1 MFEQPYKNIKR
12 FREVVQV
19 FIKYGFEDFVSETPI
34 RKIVPEQ
41 TRVSWTRKDKS
52 IFEYKREERI
62 RMAVEELGGTYV
74 KLAQLLSNRPDVIPD
89 ELIIEFQ
96 KLQSQAPVF
105 KTSIAK
111 QIVEDEMGYPVEK
124 LFSFFDNRPLGAA
137 SIGQVHR
144 AKLRTGEEVVV
155 KIQRPGIKGMIE
167 ADLDIIKIIVKR
179 GENYL
184 ASLGIINPMDIVV
197 AFEKSIMKEL
207 DFLNEARNIEQFR
220 KFYQDDPNFIVPV
233 AYKGLSTERVLIME
247 FVSGC
252 KITDIKRLEE
262 WGLDPKEIAVKGLDI
277 YLKQIFEA
285 GYFHADPHP
294 GNVLVRPDGVIVLID
309 FGMVGKLMQ
318 QDKFALAGI
327 FISMA
332 QHNARGMANNF
343 RKLSIEGDIE
353 DIKAL
358 EYDLNEFIEDFAS
371 LDVEELSVAD
381 MAQRLQQIIFKY
393 RIRVPGAVFLILRAL
408 AILDGIGKIV
418 HPEFNAF
425 DYIKPY
431 GVKILKEQFSV
442 ENIGMELFYAGSQLM
457 SFMYT
462 LPVEVKSILKKIRKG
477 KILVQVEHK
486 GYEALMRQ
494 FESAA
499 NKLVLALVISALL
512 IAASISLSTDLP
524 RELVFTGLPY
534 ISLIELSIALILSVF
549 LFISLLRR
557 TPRRKKRNDQ
567 DKFNGNGDY

>member
-1 MFEQPYKNIKR
+1 MFEQPFKNIKR
-12 FREVVQV
+12 VREIVQV
-19 FIKYGFEDFVSETPI
+19 LIKYGFEDFVAETAL
-34 RKIVPEQ
+34 RRIVPEQ
-41 TRVSWTRKDKS
+41 TRLSWTRKDKS
-52 IFEYKREERI
+52 VFEYKREERI
-62 RMAVEELGGTYV
+62 RMALEELGGTYI
-74 KLAQLLSNRPDVIPD
+74 KLAQLLSNRPDIIPD
-89 ELIIEFQ
+89 ELILEFQ
-96 KLQSQAPVF
+96 KLQSQAPAF
-105 KTSIAK
+105 STEKAK
-111 QIVEDEMGYPVEK
+111 QIIEDEMGYPVEK
-124 LFSFFDNRPLGAA
+124 LFSFFDPRPLGAA

-155 KIQRPGIKGMIE
+155 KIQRPGVRDIIE

-184 ASLGIINPMDIVV
+184 ASIGLINPMDIVH

-207 DFLNEARNIEQFR
+207 DYLNEARNIEQFR
-220 KFYQDDPNFIVPV
+220 KFYQDDPNFIVPI
-233 AYKGLSTERVLIME
+233 AYKGLSTEKVLIME

-332 QHNARGMANNF
+332 QQNARGMANNF
-343 RKLSIEGDIE
+343 RKLSLEGDIE
-353 DIKAL
+353 DMQAL
-358 EYDLNEFIEDFAS
+358 EYDLNEFIEDFAN
-371 LDVEELSVAD
+371 LEVEELSVAD
-381 MAQRLQQIIFKY
+381 MARRLQQIIFKY

-425 DYIKPY
+425 DYIRPY

-442 ENIGMELFYAGSQLM
+442 ENLGMELFYAGSQFF
-457 SFMYT
+457 SFMYS
-462 LPVEVKSILKKIRKG
+462 LPLEVKSILKKIRKG
-477 KILVQVEHK
+477 KILVQVEHQ
-486 GYEALMRQ
+486 GYEVLIRQ
-494 FESAA
+494 FELAA
-499 NKLVLALVISALL
+499 NKLVIAIIIAALL
-512 IAASISLSTDLP
+512 IAASLSLNTDLP
-524 RELVFTGLPY
+524 RETVFTNLPY
-534 ISLIELSIALILSVF
+534 LSLIELIIALTLSIF
-549 LFISLLRR
+549 LFIIFLKKV
-557 TPRRKKRNDQ
+557 RRKK
-567 DKFNGNGDY
+567 KNGNGQSNGDY

>member
-1 MFEQPYKNIKR
+1 MFEQPIKNIKR
-12 FREVVQV
+12 FREVVQIL
-19 FIKYGFEDFVSETPI
+19 IKYGFEGFVTETPI
-34 RKIVPEQ
+34 RRLVPEQ
-41 TRVSWTRKDKS
+41 TRLAWTRKDKS
-52 IFEYKREERI
+52 IFAYSNEERI
-62 RMAVEELGGTYV
+62 RMVIEELGGTYI
-74 KLAQLLSNRPDVIPD
+74 KLAQLLSNRPDIIPD

-96 KLQSQAPVF
+96 KLQNQAPAF
-105 KTSIAK
+105 KTEIAK
-111 QIVEDEMGYPVEK
+111 QIIEEEMGYPVDK
-124 LFSFFDNRPLGAA
+124 LFSFFDSRPLGAA

-155 KIQRPGIKGMIE
+155 KVQRPGVRDMIE

-179 GENYL
+179 SESYL
-184 ASLGIINPMDIVV
+184 ASIGLINPMDIVT

-207 DFLNEARNIEQFR
+207 DYLNEARNIEQFR
-220 KFYQDDPNFIVPV
+220 KYYQDDPNFIVPV
-233 AYKGLSTERVLIME
+233 AYKGLSTEKVLIME

-252 KITDIKRLEE
+252 KITDIQRLEE

-318 QDKFALAGI
+318 QDKFALAGV

-353 DIKAL
+353 DIQAL
-358 EYDLNEFIEDFAS
+358 EYDLNEFIEDFAN
-371 LDVEELSVAD
+371 LDVEELSMAE

-393 RIRVPGAVFLILRAL
+393 HIRVPGAVFLIMRAL

-425 DYIKPY
+425 DYIRPY
-431 GVKILKEQFSV
+431 GVKILREQFSM
-442 ENIGMELFYAGSQLM
+442 ENIGMELFYAGSQFM
-457 SFMYT
+457 SFMYS
-462 LPVEVKSILKKIRKG
+462 LPQEVKSILKKIRKG
-477 KILVQVEHK
+477 KILMQVEHQ
-486 GYEALMRQ
+486 GYEVLVRQ
-494 FESAA
+494 AEIAT
-499 NKLVLALVISALL
+499 NKLVLSIVIAALL
-512 IAASISLSTDLP
+512 IAASLSLNAKLPIEST
-524 RELVFTGLPY
+524 FTGLPY
-534 ISLIELSIALILSVF
+534 ISLIELLIALILSIF

-557 TPRRKKRNDQ
+557 TPRKK
-567 DKFNGNGDY
+567 KKNGNGHQHD